1 MFKMFQFGKKAT
13 GDDCQFIVDIIN
25 NYSED
30 KSIKKLISP
39 ISDEYYLLDD
49 ENQVSICISDN
60 EIILSNHVYLY
71 KKSFNLSFTESLK
84 TQVKGHM
91 EREMQE
97 LKRTLFNNEINLLE
111 KIKDIS
117 EHKKNSLT
125 IKHNLISS

>member
-1 MFKMFQFGKKAT
+1 MFKMFNFEKRT
-13 GDDCQFIVDIIN
+13 SDDCRFIIDIIN

-49 ENQVSICISDN
+49 ENQVSICIGDN
-60 EIILSNHVYLY
+60 EVILSNHVYLY

-111 KIKDIS
+111 KIKHIS
-117 EHKKNSLT
+117 EQNKKTLT